1 MSPKRRNMESEIV
14 TKQFLVQALGELEGH
29 LTQRFESAIANA
41 QAKTLYWMVG
51 IFLAATALVG
61 TSVSVYT
68 MTVIA
73 RL

>member
-1 MSPKRRNMESEIV
+1 MESEVV
-14 TKQFLVQALGELEGH
+14 TRQFLAQALEELESH
-29 LTQRFESAIANA
+29 MTQRFESAIANA

-61 TSVSVYT
+61 TSVGVYT
-68 MTVIA
+68 MAVLS

>member
-1 MSPKRRNMESEIV
+1 MEGEV
-14 TKQFLVQALGELEGH
+14 LTKQFLVQALQELESH
-29 LTQRFESAIANA
+29 VTQRFENAIANA

-61 TSVSVYT
+61 TSVGVYT
-68 MTVIA
+68 MAVLS